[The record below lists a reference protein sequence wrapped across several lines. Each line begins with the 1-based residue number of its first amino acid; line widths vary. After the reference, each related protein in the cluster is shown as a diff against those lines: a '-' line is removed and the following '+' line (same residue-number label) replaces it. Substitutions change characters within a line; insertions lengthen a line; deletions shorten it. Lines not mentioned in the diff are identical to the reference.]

1 MYACCILSVFKTF
14 TSFLKKFSEKI
25 NQHISGSILFYLNN
39 LVDTTVIYN
48 EARLDQNL
56 CLLQNI
62 VTQLVS

>member
-14 TSFLKKFSEKI
+14 TFSEEI

-56 CLLQNI
+56 SLLQNT

>member
-1 MYACCILSVFKTF
+1 M
-14 TSFLKKFSEKI
+14 KKFSEKI

-48 EARLDQNL
+48 EARLDHNL
-56 CLLQNI
+56 SLLQNT